1 MPITEAKGARI
12 YRKYVAGDKLTD
24 AEVIYGRQ
32 LFKRA
37 ADALFG
43 TGPVFSL
50 AAKEANR
57 LYLALDDIAE
67 ARKLQKM
74 RGPLCR

>member
-1 MPITEAKGARI
+1 MPLIESKGARI
-12 YRKYVAGDKLTD
+12 HRKYVAGDKLTD
-24 AEVIYGRQ
+24 AEVLFGRK

-67 ARKLQKM
+67 ARKLPKM
-74 RGPLCR
+74 KGPICR